1 MNLTR
6 IYLRASTDSQDA
18 TRARSAV
25 EAFAADHGLTI
36 AGWFIGEQ
44 ERGEARS
51 VPNCFVSLATAS
63 RATSCS
69 LSKSTGCRV

>member
-6 IYLRASTDSQDA
+6 IYLRASTDQQDA

-36 AGWFIGEQ
+36 AGWFIENESG
-44 ERGEARS
+44 AK
-51 VPNCFVSLATAS
+51 LAAS
-63 RATSCS
+63 RTVSSPWRQQA
-69 LSKSTGCRV
+69 G